1 MSAPPNPLLFSLKPC
16 YADLVFD
23 GLKRTELR
31 RRALKSMKGRDVFVY
46 VSSPVMKLRG
56 GFRIGEVWAG
66 TPEEVWD
73 IVSHYAGVDRDDFNA
88 YYAGRSTA
96 YALEI
101 TEVWEYSAPVDLNT
115 LRDRF
120 PDFVVPQSW
129 RYAKREEYQS
139 FRRMKLARVQQA
151 GIQCVATEGAGVGSV
166 RGHHRLGQ
174 GVA

>member
-1 MSAPPNPLLFSLKPC
+1 M
-16 YADLVFD
+16 VFD

-31 RRALKSMKGRDVFVY
+31 RRALVNMKGREVFIY

-66 TPEEVWD
+66 TPEEVWN
-73 IVSHYAGVDRDDFNA
+73 IVSRYAGVDKDDFDA
-88 YYAGRSTA
+88 YYTGQSIA

-101 TEVWEYSAPVDLNT
+101 TKVWEYAAPVDLNT

-129 RYAKREEYQS
+129 RYAKPEEYQ
-139 FRRMKLARVQQA
+139 FFTRMKHARVRLA
-151 GIQCVATEGAGVGSV
+151 DLQCEVTERVGAGSV

-174 GVA
+174 GEA